1 MLGAGTALEEVA
13 TGVGAGVEVVVAVVG
28 VEGGGEVEVEVEVE
42 VVVVVVVVV
51 LVDVGAGAGAGD
63 AGLARSGLYKINIKY
78 NDKRRKLP
86 ATHCAPLHCRRRR
99 GVLASRK

>member
-28 VEGGGEVEVEVEVE
+28 VEGGGEVEVEVEV
-42 VVVVVVVVV
+42 VVVVVV
-51 LVDVGAGAGAGD
+51 LVDVGAGAGD

>member
-13 TGVGAGVEVVVAVVG
+13 TGVRAGVEVVVAVVG
-28 VEGGGEVEVEVEVE
+28 VEGGGEVEVEVEV
-42 VVVVVVVVV
+42 VVVVVV
-51 LVDVGAGAGAGD
+51 LVDVGAGAGD